1 MKILKRNV
9 SKEEF
14 KDFLNRIDLTD
25 ENLYKE
31 LSENQNFI
39 FQLSGNT
46 GSRMTAELKPTNFDD
61 VVNLNA
67 MSRPGSSYNFGN
79 YVLIKNGEQK
89 SPYPEQLQQFLKK
102 SRGLINFQE
111 EIMQIGSYLSPYKKE
126 ITITLQDGSKKVLK
140 EDEIVETKNGKKRA
154 IDLTEEDEI
163 ESFNK

>member
-1 MKILKRNV
+1 MKILRRNI
-9 SKEEF
+9 SKKEF
-14 KDFLNRIDLTD
+14 KDFLNNIDLND
-25 ENLYKE
+25 ENLYEE

-61 VVNLNA
+61 VINLNS

-111 EIMQIGSYLSPYKKE
+111 SIMQIGSYLSPYKKE
-126 ITITLQDGSKKVLK
+126 IIITLQDGSKKVLK
-140 EDEIVETKNGKKRA
+140 EDEIVETKSGKKRA
-154 IDLTEEDEI
+154 VDLTEEDEI